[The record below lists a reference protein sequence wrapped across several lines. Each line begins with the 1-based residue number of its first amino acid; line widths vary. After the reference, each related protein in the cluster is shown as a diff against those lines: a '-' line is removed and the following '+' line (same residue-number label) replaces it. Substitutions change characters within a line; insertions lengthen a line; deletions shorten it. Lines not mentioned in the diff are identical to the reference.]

1 MRSTERWR
9 RGCKQDP
16 FEGKIRTD
24 IGQNCDSNTT
34 VLTDEIPVD
43 FTSRCNINQPSPQIN
58 HTNFGPK
65 IKAEQNSN
73 ARNSSLLQ
81 DHSRSPCFEFHARK
95 QLNANYD
102 SEDFAHIPH
111 KLLSLPVEVIDV
123 NLNSLDDINRVLAG
137 ITERFRL
144 EFINTG

>member
-1 MRSTERWR
+1 M
-9 RGCKQDP
+9 
-16 FEGKIRTD
+16 
-24 IGQNCDSNTT
+24 
-34 VLTDEIPVD
+34 
-43 FTSRCNINQPSPQIN
+43 N
-58 HTNFGPK
+58 HANFGPK

-73 ARNSSLLQ
+73 ARNSSLLEA
-81 DHSRSPCFEFHARK
+81 HSRCFEFHARK